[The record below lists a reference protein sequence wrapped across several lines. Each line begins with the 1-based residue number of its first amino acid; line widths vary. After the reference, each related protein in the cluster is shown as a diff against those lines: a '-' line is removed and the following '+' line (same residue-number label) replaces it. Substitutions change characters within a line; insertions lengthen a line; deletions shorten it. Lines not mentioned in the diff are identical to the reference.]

1 MRRDN
6 TLLGIL
12 CVVTG
17 MATGSLMDATI
28 KSLSGGYPLHEI
40 VMARSVV
47 AIFLTIFIV
56 HLEGGLSLLKTKRP
70 FVHLTRGLLIV
81 VANMTFYMAISFM
94 PLAEATALFFV
105 SPLIITALSVPFL
118 GEKVGWRRWIGIIAG
133 FFGVIIMIRPGVN
146 TISIYS
152 FLPIIAATAYAST
165 QIITRRLGTTE
176 KASVMSFYISLTFIV
191 IAGCF
196 WWFIGDGS
204 LSGQYDPKVE
214 FLFRAWKMPDSDDA
228 MKMVFVG
235 VLVAIVGYMLSQA
248 YRVANASIVAPFEYV
263 TLPLALL
270 WGYLFWGEIPDLQAA
285 IGMALIVGS
294 GLYIFLREKRTTGII
309 DETYGIDSEGEN
321 LRQDE

>member
-1 MRRDN
+1 MRIDN

-12 CVVTG
+12 CVMIG
-17 MATGSLMDATI
+17 MATASLMDATI
-28 KSLSGGYPLHEI
+28 KSLSDGYPLHEI

-56 HLEGGLSLLKTKRP
+56 HLEGGLSLLATKRP

-152 FLPIIAATAYAST
+152 FLPIIAASAYAST
-165 QIITRRLGTTE
+165 QIITRRLGVTE

-204 LSGQYDPKVE
+204 LSGKYDPKVE
-214 FLFRAWKMPDSDDA
+214 FLFRAWKMPDSGDA
-228 MKMVFVG
+228 MLMVFVG
-235 VLVAIVGYMLSQA
+235 ILVAIVGYMLSQA

-263 TLPLALL
+263 TLPLAIL

-309 DETYGIDSEGEN
+309 DETYGIDSEEEPP
-321 LRQDE
+321 RQDR

>member
-12 CVVTG
+12 CVMTG

-56 HLEGGLSLLKTKRP
+56 HLEGGLSMLVTKRP

-81 VANMTFYMAISFM
+81 VANMTFYMSISFM

-118 GEKVGWRRWIGIIAG
+118 GEKVGWRRWFGIIVG

-152 FLPIIAATAYAST
+152 FLPIIAASAYALT
-165 QIITRRLGTTE
+165 QITTRRLGVTE

-191 IAGCF
+191 VAGCF

-204 LSGQYDPKVE
+204 LSGQYDPKMD
-214 FLFRAWKMPDSDDA
+214 FLFRAWKMPDSGDA
-228 MKMVFVG
+228 MLMVFVG
-235 VLVAIVGYMLSQA
+235 ILVAIVGYMLSQA
-248 YRVANASIVAPFEYV
+248 YRIADASIVAPFEYV

-270 WGYLFWGEIPDLQAA
+270 WGYLFWGEIPDIQAA
-285 IGMALIVGS
+285 IGMLLIVGS
-294 GLYIFLREKRTTGII
+294 GLYIFLREKRTIGII
-309 DETYGIDSEGEN
+309 DETYGIDSEEEKS
-321 LRQDE
+321 RQEV

>member
-6 TLLGIL
+6 TILGIL
-12 CVVTG
+12 CVMTG

-214 FLFRAWKMPDSDDA
+214 FLFRAWKMPDSGDA
-228 MKMVFVG
+228 MLMVFVG

-309 DETYGIDSEGEN
+309 DETYGIDSEGKKPE
-321 LRQDE
+321 